1 YKLKGLGKEFK
12 LKFKAEFKIK
22 FKVKFKAEF
31 KAGKEFKVEFKAEFK
46 LKFKLEFKAIISLKL
61 LLFLLPKLS
70 TAHGPTHIIDIR
82 PAAQRERE
90 GAFTFPSATLF
101 NASTTQHTISII
113 ERNVLEWRMDPQS
126 DARIKEI
133 VDEFGYDTRIVVFC
147 SEGYT
152 SSLAARELQKLG
164 LSRATDLDGGYRA
177 WKEYLEITEAN
188 GAINC
193 L

>member
-1 YKLKGLGKEFK
+1 
-12 LKFKAEFKIK
+12 
-22 FKVKFKAEF
+22 
-31 KAGKEFKVEFKAEFK
+31 
-46 LKFKLEFKAIISLKL
+46 
-61 LLFLLPKLS
+61 
-70 TAHGPTHIIDIR
+70 
-82 PAAQRERE
+82 
-90 GAFTFPSATLF
+90 
-101 NASTTQHTISII
+101 
-113 ERNVLEWRMDPQS
+113 MDPQS